1 MKQNHNDELFN
12 TFATIVKA
20 DAYEKLQPT
29 LKDLQEQNKSYRNCL
44 LDILKVIEKLNAK
57 SLINNPVE
65 FVKQVRELAGET
77 LAKNR
82 PI

>member
-1 MKQNHNDELFN
+1 MKQNDELFN

-29 LKDLQEQNKSYRNCL
+29 LKELQEQNTSYRNCL
-44 LDILKVIEKLNAK
+44 LDILKTVAALDAK
-57 SLINNPVE
+57 TLSNNPVE

-82 PI
+82 PL